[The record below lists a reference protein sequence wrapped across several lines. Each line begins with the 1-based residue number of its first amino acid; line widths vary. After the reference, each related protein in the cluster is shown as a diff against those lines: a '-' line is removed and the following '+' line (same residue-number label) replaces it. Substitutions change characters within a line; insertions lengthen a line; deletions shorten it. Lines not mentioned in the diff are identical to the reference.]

1 MIPCGAAHGLEL
13 ADIERNIVG
22 IELCKEDE
30 KAVHEVACVIE
41 MKLIDNVS
49 PADEPR
55 CGEIIKSPDA
65 LHGHYVI
72 LVNLAYGL
80 VEAVVDGDRDKVVL
94 LKI

>member
-1 MIPCGAAHGLEL
+1 
-13 ADIERNIVG
+13 
-22 IELCKEDE
+22 
-30 KAVHEVACVIE
+30 

>member
-49 PADEPR
+49 PADE
-55 CGEIIKSPDA
+55 
-65 LHGHYVI
+65 HGAGR
-72 LVNLAYGL
+72 L
-80 VEAVVDGDRDKVVL
+80 
-94 LKI
+94 